1 MDEKI
6 ILGALSS
13 DLKRVA
19 MSLYRNSPS
28 VAQRFFQEALERK
41 NEIKNFAIPS
51 YLQKMLEKMVTN
63 LTDTH
68 NPRAAEDALMY
79 STLIQNYVSQRH

>member
-28 VAQRFFQEALERK
+28 VAKRFFQEALSRK
-41 NEIKNFAIPS
+41 GETENLPLPS
-51 YLQKMLEKMVTN
+51 YLQKIIKEMENGLA
-63 LTDTH
+63 DIS
-68 NPRAAEDALMY
+68 NPRVAEDCLMY
-79 STLIQNYVSQRH
+79 STLIQNYVLSL